1 MLEQFWQWFSH
12 DANPQ
17 FLLVFVAV
25 FIAGLGA
32 GLSIRQRKKTSD
44 QSSIDAEDKAFFKGV
59 QYLLSDDQDH
69 AIEEFT
75 KSVQVN
81 SNTIETYIALGNLYR
96 SKGDIDRAIHIRQT
110 IILRPNISEQI
121 KLRALFDLGLDFKKG
136 GFLDRAL
143 NTFLDILKKQPSNA
157 ATLEQIEKIYEEM
170 KDWENAFSVRQKL
183 SRIENGSHNH
193 ILAHHQTEL
202 GKEYAEEGDY
212 DRAKVFFKKAI
223 SIHKRCIDAYLH
235 LGDLYFSQQDY
246 KKAMLSWKSVVKM
259 SPDLTFLAYRR
270 LEGAYSRMQ
279 NLKPVE
285 DFLKECAEFNSD
297 AFTHLAL
304 ARYLYNERDYDG
316 AIREIESALEL
327 NPTFWEARVF
337 MGEILLFQNRKEE
350 AIKAYK
356 NLIELLD
363 IPYLKFQCS
372 NCGFVPSDLQW
383 QCPQCKRWDTI
394 KLKKNAVEY
403 KPESLKE
410 SHYSSTSGGFERR
423 R

>member
-235 LGDLYFSQQDY
+235 LGDLYF
-246 KKAMLSWKSVVKM
+246 
-259 SPDLTFLAYRR
+259 
-270 LEGAYSRMQ
+270 
-279 NLKPVE
+279 
-285 DFLKECAEFNSD
+285 
-297 AFTHLAL
+297 
-304 ARYLYNERDYDG
+304 
-316 AIREIESALEL
+316 
-327 NPTFWEARVF
+327 
-337 MGEILLFQNRKEE
+337 
-350 AIKAYK
+350 
-356 NLIELLD
+356 
-363 IPYLKFQCS
+363 
-372 NCGFVPSDLQW
+372 
-383 QCPQCKRWDTI
+383 
-394 KLKKNAVEY
+394 
-403 KPESLKE
+403 
-410 SHYSSTSGGFERR
+410 
-423 R
+423 